1 MITVDIQKRLGAF
14 QLDVQFEA
22 DRETVVL
29 FGRSGS
35 GKSRSLAAIAGLMRP
50 DSGTIAIGDRT
61 VFDSWRGINVPPQ
74 QRSLGYLFQQ
84 VGLFP
89 HMTVDQNIAY
99 PLAGWDRTARDRR
112 VEELKRLLRIED
124 LGRRYPDQISG
135 GQQQRV
141 ALARALA
148 RPVEA
153 LLLDEPF
160 SALDEALRADLRAE
174 LIRLRGELDVPI
186 VCVTHDLREAH
197 LLADRI
203 AVVEDGH
210 VFQFASRMEVFQ
222 HPASRRV
229 AELTGVANI
238 FAARGIGGTRV
249 EIGGLP
255 FEVPTAVPAGIDVD
269 VALRAERCLLRRIDP
284 TEALPANCFLAEI
297 TSELAFGSSYTLR
310 LAPAG
315 PGPSVEVD
323 IASHPYDVLG
333 IATRKQWVVEL
344 PAADLHVMQRETT
357 LDAR

>member
-14 QLDVQFEA
+14 QLDVQFDA

-35 GKSRSLAAIAGLMRP
+35 GKSRSLAAISGLMRP
-50 DSGTIAIGDRT
+50 DSGRIVVGGEV
-61 VFDSWRGINVPPQ
+61 VFDSTSGVNLPPQ

-89 HMTVDQNIAY
+89 HMTVDQNIGY
-99 PLAGWDRTARDRR
+99 PLGGWERTARTRR
-112 VEELKRLLRIED
+112 VEDLKGLLRIED
-124 LGRRYPDQISG
+124 LGARYPDQMSG

-148 RPVEA
+148 RPVRA

-174 LIRLRGELDVPI
+174 LIRLRGDLDVPI

-203 AVVEDGH
+203 AVVEEGRVLQFAPRTD
-210 VFQFASRMEVFQ
+210 VFQR
-222 HPASRRV
+222 PASRRV
-229 AELTGVANI
+229 AELTGVGNI
-238 FAARGIGGTRV
+238 FQARGLGGTQV
-249 EIGGLP
+249 EIGGQP
-255 FEVPTAVPAGIDVD
+255 FDVDAPVEVGLLVD
-269 VALRAERCLLRRIDP
+269 VAIRAERCLLRRVDP
-284 TEALPANCFLAEI
+284 AAAPPANCFVAEI
-297 TSELAFGSSYTLR
+297 ISELAFGNSYTIR
-310 LAPAG
+310 LQATG
-315 PGPSVEVD
+315 PGPLVD
-323 IASHPYDVLG
+323 IEIASHPYEVLG

-344 PAADLHVMQRETT
+344 PAADLHVMRRAE
-357 LDAR
+357 